1 MGRFGPRKS
10 AFIRAMQ
17 RRGILVR
24 DRSTDYGC
32 VGCVR
37 ITLGTAEQTE
47 RLLTALRTTLKEIGV
62 NKARAK

>member
-1 MGRFGPRKS
+1 MGRFGPRKY

-32 VGCVR
+32 AGCVR